1 MSEKEHTGGRV
12 KVWGISLQNSKSIWF
27 QAHIVSWGYY
37 YFLFYMSPTLP
48 FIPQHSPLC
57 AKRKQTKKGILPFI
71 SDIWAEE
78 VTCAVTRRRCS
89 KQRQIRY
96 KVEKSHFKMLL
107 YQQSVTYRLTFNWT
121 VHRHSQQAEKSNVKQ
136 KGGPV
141 IVWPLCWQSG
151 WNGGQRQ
158 AHPDWGKVKPDT
170 TCRLSGSN
178 PKSPVCFWFSEC
190 LPGLKCQRSCSVFL
204 IFICIFICTELNIY
218 FSIDP
223 WWPYK
228 EFIWSMPVV

>member
-1 MSEKEHTGGRV
+1 MV
-12 KVWGISLQNSKSIWF
+12 SLTWDTICRECQRKNILVAGWRFGVSASKTPNRSDSKLILYPEVIIIF
-27 QAHIVSWGYY
+27 ILHVTHST
-37 YFLFYMSPTLP
+37 FYPST
-48 FIPQHSPLC
+48 H

-107 YQQSVTYRLTFNWT
+107 YQQSVTYRLTFSWT

-178 PKSPVCFWFSEC
+178 PKSPVCVFDFLSVC
-190 LPGLKCQRSCSVFL
+190 LA
-204 IFICIFICTELNIY
+204 
-218 FSIDP
+218 
-223 WWPYK
+223 
-228 EFIWSMPVV
+228 